1 MAEDRPEPAIR
12 AAQAED
18 LEAIV
23 RITGE
28 AFTAESSIDARIE
41 ALIGGCPWPEVKADV
56 VRQEVRAFPE
66 GCFVAEWERR
76 VVGYVTTTFQAAA
89 SRGTIANVAVAR
101 EWQGRGLG
109 RRLIE
114 RALEHFRARG
124 VKQAKIETLAT
135 NAAGQHLYT
144 ALGFREV
151 ARQIHFILP
160 LEGEGGGREKA

>member
-1 MAEDRPEPAIR
+1 MAEDRRNPPLR
-12 AAQAED
+12 AARAED
-18 LEAIV
+18 LEAIA

-28 AFTAESSIDARIE
+28 AFTAASSIDARIE
-41 ALIGGCPWPEVKADV
+41 ALIGGRPWPEVKADV

-66 GCFVAEWERR
+66 GCFVAEWDRR
-76 VVGYVTTTFQAAA
+76 VVGYVTVTVQAAA
-89 SRGTIANVAVAR
+89 SRGTIANVAVAK

-114 RALEHFRARG
+114 RALEHFRKRG
-124 VKQAKIETLAT
+124 LSQAKIETLAT

-160 LEGEGGGREKA
+160 LEGEGGACP

>member
-1 MAEDRPEPAIR
+1 MAEERPEPTIR
-12 AAQAED
+12 AARAGE

-28 AFTAESSIDARIE
+28 AFTADSSIDSRIE
-41 ALIGGCPWPEVKADV
+41 ALIGGRPWQEVKADV
-56 VRQEVRAFPE
+56 VRQEVQSFPD

-76 VVGYVTTTFQAAA
+76 VVGYVTTTVHAAA
-89 SRGTIANVAVAR
+89 SRGTIANVAVAK

-114 RALEHFRARG
+114 RALEYFREQG
-124 VKQAKIETLAT
+124 LKQAKIETLAT
-135 NAAGQHLYT
+135 NATGQHLYT

-151 ARQIHFILP
+151 ARQIHFIMP
-160 LEGEGGGREKA
+160 LEGKGKPASGA